1 MAITMAEVARDYETD
16 GVPSSGN
23 HKIKKPNLRSWGGWV
38 EGIINAFTSNSGLVY
53 VFKSTLDGDL
63 SPAINS
69 MAWVVGDPVAANNG
83 VYKKLGAPGSGSWQ
97 RVADL
102 PFSFI
107 IASDTGAG
115 TPNAIQATTSIPVSG
130 SALVWMN
137 IFEANTAS
145 PVTVSFNGGSTL
157 RIKTNAGNDV
167 AVGGLVAGMIV
178 LGIVSGSIFRLV
190 SDQASA
196 AVVAAAE
203 AAQAA
208 AEAAA
213 AAAQG
218 VGIAVS
224 VWPSGTLRTM
234 KARATDT
241 YCILDA
247 PGSPDP
253 TGSNDSTTALKAMIA
268 EGVRCELTKGD
279 FVTLQPLLMKTPG
292 QILFGHGGGYGYSN
306 FPNALKDYVGH
317 SRIVAKGD
325 AATKRVMTRRLMR
338 SVSSDP
344 NDAPMNAV
352 LDVQADGV
360 QINDLTVWLDCD
372 YSNTS
377 QSNLGANWDVGV
389 VVGTR
394 PGFKAR
400 NLQVLGY
407 FRKYGLLLDVSDAN
421 AYPALLDYDGN
432 PLDPSNPSVFNGGD
446 GTTLFDPY
454 IRGAKIGLGVVGGLN
469 DADGNYL
476 PFGGVLGPDARGGS
490 GFSDLNVFAGRLY
503 GRDHHSGYRGAD
515 PKAVPLT
522 EAGLLSEADADIYA
536 ALFIDGRCGNGG
548 STTYGIGAIR
558 GMNFFNTRISSM
570 EKMRAYIRRADE
582 VSFIGRAWSDTPN
595 ASPRNTAG
603 TVISSQDYV
612 NSTYGHFT
620 THPTLQQT
628 VTLNAATGGIAQTW
642 VMNRDRLIVSNAS
655 GHQQVTNLTIRKSAN
670 SVEIG
675 DAARVILAD
684 DVATS
689 FPIPGGNQSCVVAIM
704 TANGADA
711 TAPRGTFLV
720 RSGAAPVALSMASTA
735 NITFTTG
742 ALANAGGTDG
752 NVTIST
758 HTDGK
763 LYISNRAGASRT
775 ITVQF
780 LAPA

>member
-1 MAITMAEVARDYETD
+1 MVTAATVFRDYETD
-16 GVPSSGN
+16 GVPSSDP
-23 HKIKKPNLRSWGGWV
+23 HKPKKADIRQLLAGYEAV
-38 EGIINAFTSNSGLVY
+38 INAFLSDGGLIYTSKAS
-53 VFKSTLDGDL
+53 LDADL
-63 SPAINS
+63 AHGNHSS
-69 MAWVVGDPVAANNG
+69 AWVIGDPVSANNG
-83 VYKKLGAPGSGSWQ
+83 VYMKNGASGAGSWT

-107 IASDTGAG
+107 IASDAGAG
-115 TPNAIQATTSIPVSG
+115 TPNAIQATTSIPVSS
-130 SALVWMN
+130 SALIWTN
-137 IFEANTAS
+137 IFEDNTAS
-145 PVTVSFNGGSTL
+145 PVTISFNGGTPL
-157 RIKTNAGNDV
+157 TIKTNSGNDV
-167 AVGGLVAGMIV
+167 TAGGLVAGMIV
-178 LGIVSGSIFRLV
+178 MGIVSGSTFRILNDQV
-190 SDQASA
+190 SSA
-196 AVVAAAE
+196 IVAAAE

-218 VGIAVS
+218 VGVAVA
-224 VWPSGTLRTM
+224 VWDSGTTRTM
-234 KARATDT
+234 IERARDT

-253 TGSNDSTTALKAMIA
+253 TGNNDSTVGLLAMIA
-268 EGVRCELTKGD
+268 EGVRCEITKGD
-279 FVTLQPLLMKTPG
+279 FVTLQPLLVKTPG
-292 QILFGHGGGYGYSN
+292 QIIAGHGGGYGYSN

-317 SRIVAKGD
+317 SRIVAAGD

-338 SVSSDP
+338 SVVGDP

-372 YSNTS
+372 YSDMS

-407 FRKYGLLLDVSDAN
+407 FRKYGLLFDVSDAN
-421 AYPALLDYDGN
+421 GYPALLDYDGN
-432 PLDPSNPSVFNGGD
+432 PLDPSNPSLFNGGD

-476 PFGGVLGPDARGGS
+476 PFGGVLGADARGGS
-490 GFSDLNVFAGRLY
+490 GFSDFNVFAGRLY

-515 PKAVPLT
+515 PNAVPLT
-522 EAGLLSEADADIYA
+522 QGGLLSEDDDDIYA
-536 ALFIDGRCGNGG
+536 SLFIDGRCGNGG
-548 STTYGIGAIR
+548 STTHGIGCLR
-558 GMNFFNTRISSM
+558 GMNFFNTRVSSM

-582 VSFIGRAWSDTPN
+582 VSFIGRAWSDTPT
-595 ASPRNTAG
+595 ASPKNTAG
-603 TVISSQDYV
+603 ATISSQDYV
-612 NSTYGHFT
+612 NSTYGHYT
-620 THPTLQQT
+620 THPTLT
-628 VTLNAATGGIAQTW
+628 GHLHLDRATGGVAQTW
-642 VMNRDRLIVSNAS
+642 VANRDRLTISNAQ
-655 GHQQVTNLTIRKSAN
+655 GNTQVTNLVIRRSAN

-675 DAARVILAD
+675 DAGRVILAD

-689 FPIPGGNQSCVVAIM
+689 FPIPGGTQSCVVAIM

-742 ALANAGGTDG
+742 ALANGAGTDG

-775 ITVQF
+775 MTVQF
-780 LAPA
+780 LAPS